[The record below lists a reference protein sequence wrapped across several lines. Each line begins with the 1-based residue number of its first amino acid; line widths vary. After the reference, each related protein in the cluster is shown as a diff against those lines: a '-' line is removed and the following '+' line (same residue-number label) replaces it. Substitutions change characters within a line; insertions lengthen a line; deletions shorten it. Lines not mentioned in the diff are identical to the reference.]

1 MTNPTV
7 RKFTPPLVLLV
18 VLAVVM
24 VAFTLG
30 LVPRALQ
37 VPVALVP
44 IVPLAWIV
52 SRIAAQIRRCDE
64 MQVRTQL
71 DALAVAFALVALA
84 TYAYG
89 LLQLYAGFAK
99 VNLVCIWPVM
109 MPAWFVGWLYA
120 RRRYV

>member
-24 VAFTLG
+24 VAFMLG

-64 MQVRTQL
+64 MQVRKQL
-71 DALAVAFALVALA
+71 DAVAFALVALA

-99 VNLVCIWPVM
+99 GNLVCMWPVM